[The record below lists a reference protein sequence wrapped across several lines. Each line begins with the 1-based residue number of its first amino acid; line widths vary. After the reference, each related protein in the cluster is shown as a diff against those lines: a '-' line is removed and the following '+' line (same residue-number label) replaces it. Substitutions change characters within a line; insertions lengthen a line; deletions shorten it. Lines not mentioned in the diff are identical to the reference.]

1 MRVPRGGRQA
11 HVLWCHVPISSCQG
25 PCAGDIYT
33 HIHNVC
39 VCVCV
44 CVCECMCVCVCVK
57 YNTYVHIYIY
67 THIYIH
73 THTHACRSD
82 RLRSSTAREGESVS
96 NCPEPPTRTP
106 SLLRPFAH
114 FPRSISPA
122 LTVPLPARQAGT
134 QSMKGWLKGSLEG
147 ALEPP
152 LEPRT
157 HAPAARAHD
166 AARAPR
172 RVQHVRPPLLQGLQ
186 KQVCVCVCVCAR
198 ARVRVRVCVC
208 VCVCARAHAH
218 PLRRVSASSL
228 YRLPPAPFPSS
239 AVSFA

>member
-1 MRVPRGGRQA
+1 
-11 HVLWCHVPISSCQG
+11 
-25 PCAGDIYT
+25 
-33 HIHNVC
+33 
-39 VCVCV
+39 
-44 CVCECMCVCVCVK
+44 MCVCVCVK

-152 LEPRT
+152 LEPPT

-186 KQVCVCVCVCAR
+186 KQVCV
-198 ARVRVRVCVC
+198 RVCVC
-208 VCVCARAHAH
+208 VFCVCVCVVCVRACVSYTCLHTY
-218 PLRRVSASSL
+218 PLFTNTHSVERAGLRVSQLEQRVRGFCGQSRSRRSFSNSNSSL
-228 YRLPPAPFPSS
+228 SQAHCVANVLLM
-239 AVSFA
+239 